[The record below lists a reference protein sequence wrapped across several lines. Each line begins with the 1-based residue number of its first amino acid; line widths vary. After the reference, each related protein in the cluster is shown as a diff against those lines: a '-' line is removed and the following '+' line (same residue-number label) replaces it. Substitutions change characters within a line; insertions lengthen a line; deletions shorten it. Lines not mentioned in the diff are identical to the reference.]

1 MSKKVKS
8 KKVCKYILPMLAAGA
23 IVASM
28 VPTKNIQAEDN
39 LTDALPVYDISMSD
53 TNPVETLKEKVISDM
68 SKKDAAIDLNNID
81 VKKSTIDVSNV
92 DYTKTGIQAVKLKV
106 SLADKDSA
114 TTSLGYSFTEDAA
127 VNMIADSSPK
137 LLLKA
142 NNVIVN
148 NGDTFNPE
156 SYVSYVSDNSGILP
170 ALTTSGDVDMST
182 DGTYQVTYTAVDVE
196 GNKTSQVLNV
206 TVKTPQEVL
215 DAQTAQAQADAD
227 AQAEAD
233 RQAQEQAAQE
243 AAAQQAQ
250 QTASYTSTGAPVVG
264 SGSDPYGGGSSNC
277 TDEAWLQAYA
287 AGHVLPNWGN
297 ATSWLYNAQATG
309 YSTGYAPAAGAI
321 AVYSHHV
328 AYVDH
333 VNADGTVY
341 IKEGGFNGGY
351 NERTVSATGTGTQ
364 ALQGYIYLN
373 Q

>member
-1 MSKKVKS
+1 MNT
-8 KKVCKYILPMLAAGA
+8 KVCKYILPVLAAGA
-23 IVASM
+23 IAASM
-28 VPTKNIQAEDN
+28 VPTKPVQAEDN
-39 LTDALPVYDISMSD
+39 LTDTLPVYDISMSD

-127 VNMIADSSPK
+127 INMLTDSAPK

-142 NNVIVN
+142 SSVIVN

-182 DGTYQVTYTAVDVE
+182 DGIYQVTYTAVDVE
-196 GNKTSQVLNV
+196 GNKASQVLNV

-215 DAQTAQAQADAD
+215 DAQAQAEAD
-227 AQAEAD
+227 AQAEAE
-233 RQAQEQAAQE
+233 RQAQEQAAQQ
-243 AAAQQAQ
+243 AAAQSQ
-250 QTASYTSTGAPVVG
+250 QQASYISYGAPVVG
-264 SGSDPYGGGSSNC
+264 SGFDPYGGGSSNC

-351 NERTVSATGTGTQ
+351 NERTVAATGTGTQ